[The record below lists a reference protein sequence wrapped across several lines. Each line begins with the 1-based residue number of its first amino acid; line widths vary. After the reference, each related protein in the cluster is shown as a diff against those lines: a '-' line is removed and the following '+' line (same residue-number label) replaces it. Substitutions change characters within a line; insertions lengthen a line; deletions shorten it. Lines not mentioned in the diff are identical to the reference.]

1 MGAPPVGYVL
11 RMFPQASETF
21 VANEVLELERLG
33 LPVRLYS
40 YRRPQ
45 ETVRH
50 ECVRQIQSP
59 ITYLPDP
66 LWRHPLALVK
76 AHRALYRRD
85 PSRYRSVLRYALRS
99 FLRERDLDV
108 WRRFTQAGYLA
119 TLIERDGVTH
129 LHAHFA
135 HGATHVTMLTAMFS
149 ALPFGFSA
157 HARDIYTA
165 KRSLLRE
172 KIAAARYVVTCTEAN
187 RAHLRQVVDAE
198 QHEKVLLAYHGV
210 NLSKFAPEPPVASSE
225 PPLVLSVGRLV
236 EKKGFPHLIRACRTL
251 LDRGYALR
259 CLIIGEGPE
268 RRRLE
273 AQVRSLGLEGVVA
286 LPGARTQEELVD
298 EYHRATVLALPCRV
312 LANGDRDGIP
322 NVLVEAMAMGL
333 PVVSTAVSGIPELI
347 DSGHNGLLVPEG
359 DEAALA
365 SAIELLLQDGALRA
379 RLARQGRATVEQ
391 RFDSAATARRLA
403 ELLFGRPVEPSAGVA
418 GTAGEPAVPSL
429 PRRQAEER

>member
-1 MGAPPVGYVL
+1 MEAPAVGYVL

-33 LPVRLYS
+33 LSIRIYS
-40 YRRPQ
+40 YRRPR

-50 ECVRQIQSP
+50 DVVRRIQSP
-59 ITYLPDP
+59 VSYLPDP
-66 LWRHPLALVK
+66 LWRHPLALLR
-76 AHRALYRRD
+76 AHRALHRRD
-85 PSRYRSVLRYALRS
+85 PSRYRTVLRYAFRS

-108 WRRFTQAGYLA
+108 WRRFTQAGELA
-119 TLIERDGVTH
+119 MLIAGDGVTR

-135 HGATHVTMLTAMFS
+135 HGATHVTMLTAMFLD
-149 ALPFGFSA
+149 LPFGFSG

-187 RAHLRQVVDAE
+187 RVYLREVIDAD
-198 QHEKVLLAYHGV
+198 QRDKVLLAYHGV
-210 NLSKFAPEPPVASSE
+210 NLAKFAPAQDATSAALPI
-225 PPLVLSVGRLV
+225 VLSVGRLV
-236 EKKGFPHLIRACRTL
+236 EKKGFPHLLRACRAL
-251 LDRGYALR
+251 LDRGYAFR

-273 AQVRSLGLEGVVA
+273 AHVRSLGLEGVVS
-286 LPGARTQEELVD
+286 LPGARTQEELIQ
-298 EYHRATVLALPCRV
+298 EYRRATVLALPCRV

-322 NVLVEAMAMGL
+322 NVLVEAMALGL

-347 DSGHNGLLVPEG
+347 ESGENGLLVPEA
-359 DEAALA
+359 DDAALA

-379 RLARQGRATVEQ
+379 RLARAARATVEQ
-391 RFDSAATARRLA
+391 RFDSAATARPLA
-403 ELLFGRPVEPSAGVA
+403 KLLRAGQVEPYAMEPQPASA
-418 GTAGEPAVPSL
+418 L
-429 PRRQAEER
+429 RRAEER